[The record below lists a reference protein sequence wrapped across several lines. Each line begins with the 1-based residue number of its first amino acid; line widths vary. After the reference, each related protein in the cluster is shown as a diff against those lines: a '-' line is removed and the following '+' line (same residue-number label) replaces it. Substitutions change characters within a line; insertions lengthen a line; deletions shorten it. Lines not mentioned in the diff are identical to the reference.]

1 MKPNPPAVTVPVLT
15 RRQFGLIVGGGAL
28 LLAAGGTYGVVSRS
42 TSNSADPVATAFGSL
57 SVVNAGRLARL
68 DAQGRPA
75 TKSLA
80 AAASHVTGPGAVAP
94 LSGASRRGPGGQG
107 ASLAVHTHDGGVL
120 PDSGWPQP
128 ANFTWGDVV
137 LLEVALTNS
146 RPEPVLFAPG
156 QLRLKLVP
164 SGITVTPQDFNRG
177 PGAIAAGATERLW
190 ISYLAPHDALGME
203 LEYSEPEQDGTMSLA
218 LPLLTASQV
227 KS

>member
-1 MKPNPPAVTVPVLT
+1 MKPNPPAVTVPALS

-42 TSNSADPVATAFGSL
+42 TSNSGEPVATAFGSL
-57 SVVNAGRLARL
+57 SVVKAGRLARL

-80 AAASHVTGPGAVAP
+80 AAASHITGSGAGAS
-94 LSGASRRGPGGQG
+94 LSGAPRRASGDQV

-156 QLRLKLVP
+156 QLRLKLLP
-164 SGITVTPQDFNRG
+164 SGITVTPQDFNKG

-190 ISYLAPHDALGME
+190 ISYLAPHDALDME
-203 LEYSEPEQDGTMSLA
+203 LEYSEPEQDGSMSLA

>member
-1 MKPNPPAVTVPVLT
+1 MKPNPPEVTVPVLT

-42 TSNSADPVATAFGSL
+42 TTNSAELVATAFGSL

-80 AAASHVTGPGAVAP
+80 AAASRITGPGAVAP
-94 LSGASRRGPGGQG
+94 LSGASRPGPGGQG
-107 ASLAVHTHDGGVL
+107 VSLALHTHDGGVL

-137 LLEVALTNS
+137 LLEVTLTNS

-177 PGAIAAGATERLW
+177 PGVIAAGATERLW
-190 ISYLAPHDALGME
+190 ISYLAPHDALDME
-203 LEYSEPEQDGTMSLA
+203 LEYSEPEQDGTTSLA

>member
-1 MKPNPPAVTVPVLT
+1 MKPNPPAVTVPALS

-42 TSNSADPVATAFGSL
+42 TSNSAEPVATAFGSL
-57 SVVNAGRLARL
+57 SVVKAGRLARL

-80 AAASHVTGPGAVAP
+80 AAASHITGSGAAAS
-94 LSGASRRGPGGQG
+94 LSGAPRRSPGDP
-107 ASLAVHTHDGGVL
+107 AVSLAAHTHDGGVL

-156 QLRLKLVP
+156 QLRLKLLP
-164 SGITVTPQDFNRG
+164 SGITVTPQDFNKG

-190 ISYLAPHDALGME
+190 ISYLAPHDALDME
-203 LEYSEPEQDGTMSLA
+203 LEYSEPEQDGSMSLA